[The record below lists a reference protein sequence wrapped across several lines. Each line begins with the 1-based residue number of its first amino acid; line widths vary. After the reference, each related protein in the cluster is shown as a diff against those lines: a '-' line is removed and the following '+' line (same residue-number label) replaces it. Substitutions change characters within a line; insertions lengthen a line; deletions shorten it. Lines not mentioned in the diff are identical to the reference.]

1 MPRQTHTYHINTTL
15 WSPHRVIINELPIP
29 QETEPNRES
38 FQLRRIERIGSEQKM
53 LILMLLWPR

>member
-1 MPRQTHTYHINTTL
+1 ML